1 MSTGKKRKREEGN
14 EETDGQVPDEFCCSI
29 SQEVMVDPVIA
40 IDGHCY
46 DRESITEWFRCRQ
59 PPTSPK
65 TGVVLTSTELIP
77 NHNLRQAIQEWRET
91 QPMAINPAHLE
102 VSSERLGEGSFGE
115 VFVGTLKNGRAQRIR
130 VAVKRLPSL
139 DAQREREAFE
149 KELKAHR
156 HAAMHCSGIC
166 VLYGTC
172 VGPEDQ
178 RLCIVMKRYEY
189 SLDTVIDGA
198 RRAGTTLDTKR
209 VVSYAISL
217 FGTLRDL
224 HDCGL
229 VLRDIKP
236 PNILIGA
243 YDKPVFSDFGISE
256 IVRTMTR
263 IQQTS
268 IKGTFNYMPPEAFQV
283 GAVGPAIDIWGLA
296 CVIIEMSTLKVPWE
310 GMRMEQIMFAV
321 CMDKHAPEVPD
332 SAPAAPFLRRCFAFT
347 PTERPST
354 SQMIEAFVGLQE
366 ITQREAQNEVVR
378 MAAAMEQ
385 LELEKEELGRRNA
398 ELNAVLKEE
407 PRAATGV
414 GAIEDELMVKLRE
427 YNLEHIAPTFASNG
441 FRTMKRVQSMDHDD
455 VKELNLPRGDAKDFE
470 EMRKVLEEAEPSPS
484 EKSK

>member
-1 MSTGKKRKREEGN
+1 
-14 EETDGQVPDEFCCSI
+14 
-29 SQEVMVDPVIA
+29 
-40 IDGHCY
+40 
-46 DRESITEWFRCRQ
+46 
-59 PPTSPK
+59 
-65 TGVVLTSTELIP
+65 
-77 NHNLRQAIQEWRET
+77 
-91 QPMAINPAHLE
+91 MAINPAHLE

-115 VFVGTLKNGRAQRIR
+115 VFVGTLKNGGAQRIR

-156 HAAMHCSGIC
+156 HAAMNCSGVC

-321 CMDKHAPEVPD
+321 CMDKRAPEVPD
-332 SAPAAPFLRRCFAFT
+332 SAPAAPAHINICAGNIPHLRRCFAFT

-354 SQMIEAFVGLQE
+354 SQMIEAFFGLQE
-366 ITQREAQNEVVR
+366 ITQREAQNEEVR
-378 MAAAMEQ
+378 VAAVMEK
-385 LELEKEELGRRNA
+385 LEVEKSS
-398 ELNAVLKEE
+398 VHF
-407 PRAATGV
+407 
-414 GAIEDELMVKLRE
+414 
-427 YNLEHIAPTFASNG
+427 YSFYS
-441 FRTMKRVQSMDHDD
+441 FY
-455 VKELNLPRGDAKDFE
+455 
-470 EMRKVLEEAEPSPS
+470 SPS
-484 EKSK
+484 DHSQRLSLSR